1 MLDNVRIALEA
12 AGSTIVRFVQV
23 RVYVDGLATWP
34 AVNLLYAEWAGSA
47 KPARAVVPTVPPH
60 FAFKLDVED
69 VALV

>member
-23 RVYVDGLATWP
+23 RVYVDGLATSP

-47 KPARAVVPTVPPH
+47 QPARAVVPTVPPH
-60 FAFKLDVED
+60 FAFKLEVED